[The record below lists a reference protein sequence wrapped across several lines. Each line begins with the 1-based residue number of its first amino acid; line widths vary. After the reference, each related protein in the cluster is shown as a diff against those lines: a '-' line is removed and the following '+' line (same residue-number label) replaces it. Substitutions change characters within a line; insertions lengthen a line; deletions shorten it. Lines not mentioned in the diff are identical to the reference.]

1 MAVPETNVAP
11 ELREIPGRE
20 LILVGRVRHTQGRR
34 GEVAAEIL
42 TDFPERFAAGAKF
55 LLVKGTTAPREYVV
69 EEAWFH
75 KGQVILKFAG
85 VGSISEAEL
94 LRGYDVLIPS
104 AERKE
109 LPAGTFYLG
118 DLIDCRVM
126 EGEREI
132 GRVVDWEDTGG
143 GILLH
148 VGPGD
153 KPTVGPTVGPAAG
166 NEILI
171 PFAMEICREIDVA
184 GRVIQVRLPDGLL
197 DLNSVQGKV
206 QGQSTPL
213 LRSSAGSGTNDD

>member
-1 MAVPETNVAP
+1 M
-11 ELREIPGRE
+11 
-20 LILVGRVRHTQGRR
+20 ILVARVRHTQGRR

-55 LLVKGTTAPREYVV
+55 LLVKGTGPASAAREYLV

-94 LRGYDVLIPS
+94 LRGYDVVIPS
-104 AERKE
+104 SERKE
-109 LPAGTFYLG
+109 LPSGTFYLG
-118 DLIDCRVM
+118 DLIGCRVM

-148 VGPGD
+148 VEPRD
-153 KPTVGPTVGPAAG
+153 KQAAG

-171 PFAMEICREIDVA
+171 PFAGEICREVDVA
-184 GRVIQVRLPDGLL
+184 GRVIHVRLPEGLL
-197 DLNSVQGKV
+197 DLNSAQGKA
-206 QGQSTPL
+206 QGKAQDKGQQPR
-213 LRSSAGSGTNDD
+213 RSSSRSGTNDD